1 MTLTYSAPAA
11 YVFVF
16 VCEKEQHFILEEVFK
31 KEKKKDFEVLK
42 NVFCVWSLSCGD
54 LSLFIYV
61 SCHGYLFLVYI
72 LQLIWATLLSPNVLT
87 NRAGKVTFKM

>member
-31 KEKKKDFEVLK
+31 KEKKKISKFWKMFFVCGLYLVETSAYSFMSPVMDICFWSISYNLFELR
-42 NVFCVWSLSCGD
+42 
-54 LSLFIYV
+54 Y
-61 SCHGYLFLVYI
+61 
-72 LQLIWATLLSPNVLT
+72 
-87 NRAGKVTFKM
+87 